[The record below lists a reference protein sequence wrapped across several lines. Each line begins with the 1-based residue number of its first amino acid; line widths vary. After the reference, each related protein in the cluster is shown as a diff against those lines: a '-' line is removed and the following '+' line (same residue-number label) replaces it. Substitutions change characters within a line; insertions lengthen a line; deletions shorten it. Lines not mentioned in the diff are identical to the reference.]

1 MDFQFLAV
9 LIYLVGIVL
18 WLLFWSVLVGF
29 RRTQKNRLLYLPLL
43 GCVLV
48 LLINA
53 GMASIAV
60 IPEYGIEVGIYGFVE
75 RNAITVATFTLG
87 IAVFVVLTFDKTA
100 SLLDREESR
109 EFLLLVF
116 SSFVLSLL
124 GVLPLYW
131 VPQVYG
137 WLTTLRHLKTVPYT
151 FSLFILASAM
161 LIYLAEI
168 LAHQRQ
174 KQRTDDENNE

>member
-18 WLLFWSVLVGF
+18 WLVFWRVLVGF
-29 RRTQKNRLLYLPLL
+29 KRTRKNRLLYLPLL

-48 LLINA
+48 LLINM
-53 GMASIAV
+53 GMASIAEV
-60 IPEYGIEVGIYGFVE
+60 PEYGIEVGIYGFVE

-151 FSLFILASAM
+151 YSLFILAAAM
-161 LIYLAEI
+161 VIYLAEI
-168 LAHQRQ
+168 LESRRQ
-174 KQRTDDENNE
+174 EQQTDDESNE

>member
-1 MDFQFLAV
+1 MDFQFLA
-9 LIYLVGIVL
+9 LIIYLVGIALWVL
-18 WLLFWSVLVGF
+18 LWRVLVGF
-29 RRTQKNRLLYLPLL
+29 DRTRKNRLLYLPLW

-48 LLINA
+48 LLIN
-53 GMASIAV
+53 GVLSFIAEV
-60 IPEYGIEVGIYGFVE
+60 PEYGVEIGIYGFVE
-75 RNAITVATFTLG
+75 RNATTVATFTLG
-87 IAVFVVLTFDKTA
+87 IAVFVVLTFEKTV
-100 SLLDREESR
+100 SLLDQRESR

-116 SSFVLSLL
+116 SSFVLSIL

-151 FSLFILASAM
+151 FSLFILAAAM

-168 LAHQRQ
+168 LGSQ
-174 KQRTDDENNE
+174 KRDQKTDDESSE

>member
-1 MDFQFLAV
+1 
-9 LIYLVGIVL
+9 
-18 WLLFWSVLVGF
+18 
-29 RRTQKNRLLYLPLL
+29 
-43 GCVLV
+43 
-48 LLINA
+48 
-53 GMASIAV
+53 MASIAE

-100 SLLDREESR
+100 NLLDQDESR
-109 EFLLLVF
+109 EFLLLIF

-131 VPQVYG
+131 VPQVFG

-151 FSLFILASAM
+151 FSLFILAAAM

-174 KQRTDDENNE
+174 ERRADGENDE